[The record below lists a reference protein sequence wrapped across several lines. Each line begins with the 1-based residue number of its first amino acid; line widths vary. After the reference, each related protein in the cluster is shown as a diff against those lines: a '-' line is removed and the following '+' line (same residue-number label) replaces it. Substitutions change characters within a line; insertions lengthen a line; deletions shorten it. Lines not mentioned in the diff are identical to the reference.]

1 MSEEHGY
8 GNRIYVQKRR
18 RFNPW
23 PYIIVVLVL
32 AGSWFFFDSLSK
44 GPARSPSA
52 PLAGEPKRRVETPS
66 NDSFQ
71 SITEEEPDRE
81 ENPLVEH
88 APEPSENT
96 GKTPPPTNNRR
107 LSTAHQHYMRREYK
121 KALPLYEELAGSD
134 QQALVYAGLCC
145 YWLKDYDNAHYY
157 LQQAVDKDSRAF
169 LPRKFLALT
178 CYKMDDL
185 TDSLIHTEAGLA
197 LLRDAELLALYNK
210 LQREK
215 RVMKEYSDTKKVY
228 FKVQFSKSEH
238 INIKE
243 TVLDILQDARRT
255 IGSEINFY
263 PPNPITVILYNEK
276 NFVDVTRAP
285 GWAGGLYDGKI
296 RLPIKG
302 VEGQEALLKRILFH
316 EYTHALVHAITP
328 RCPVWINEGL
338 AEYFSEDEEL
348 LEIGKK
354 FGQLIPLRLLERG
367 FPSGNSRVVAAAYLV
382 SYTAVT
388 YLIQRHGLYR
398 VKELLE
404 RLGKGESLNSAFRD
418 IFYNTYDHFVKTW
431 GRDRFE

>member
-1 MSEEHGY
+1 MSEGY
-8 GNRIYVQKRR
+8 GSRIYVQKRR

-23 PYIIVVLVL
+23 PYIIVMVVLV
-32 AGSWFFFDSLSK
+32 GSWFLFNSLNE
-44 GPARSPSA
+44 GRSPSA
-52 PLAGEPKRRVETPS
+52 PLPGEPKKHVETLPD
-66 NDSFQ
+66 DSFQ
-71 SITEEEPDRE
+71 SMAEKESDRE
-81 ENPLVEH
+81 EIPLVEQ

-96 GKTPPPTNNRR
+96 GKTPPATNHPR
-107 LSTAHQHYMRREYK
+107 LSKAHEHYMKREYK
-121 KALPLYEELAGSD
+121 RALPLYKKLAGSN
-134 QQALVYAGLCC
+134 QEALVYAGLCC

-157 LQQAVDKDSRAF
+157 LQQAVDNDKRDF
-169 LPRKFLALT
+169 LARKFMALT
-178 CYKMDDL
+178 CYKMDEL

-197 LLRDAELLALYNK
+197 LLGDAELLALYNK

-243 TVLDILQDARRT
+243 TVLDILQEARRT

-276 NFVDVTRAP
+276 GFFDVTRAP

-302 VEGQEALLKRILFH
+302 VEGQEAKLKRILFH

-354 FGQLIPLRLLERG
+354 YGQLIPLRLLERG
-367 FPSGNSRVVAAAYLV
+367 FPSGNPRLVAVAYLQ

-388 YLIQRHGLYR
+388 YLIDKHGLFR
-398 VKELLE
+398 LKELLE
-404 RLGKGESLNSAFRD
+404 ALGKGENLNRAFRN
-418 IFYNTYDHFVKTW
+418 IFYDTYDHFVKNW
-431 GRDRFE
+431 GRD